1 MFAQILAVTAMN
13 VRMIPQRLG
22 SSAVAIC
29 GIVGVVIVFVAVLS
43 IAEGLRG
50 LEAAGDPDIA
60 LVLRAGSDTE
70 MTSGFY
76 MEHVNAIA
84 EAPGVARGRG
94 GRPRDD
100 ASGDTGGDALV
111 SPELLVIIN
120 VPLRRNGIEA
130 QAPLRGVLPAAF
142 EVHDRLSIVAGR
154 RFTPGRNEVIV
165 GRAAQRHYAGL
176 DIGSTI
182 TSGQNAWKVVG
193 VFEDDESVA
202 EGEIWCD
209 ARVAQPVYNRNNSY
223 QSVSVAL
230 ASRDQFDALK
240 DALTTDPRLTVM
252 VMRQSDYYAEQ
263 SRDLQQMVRG
273 IGFVITGL
281 MALGAIFA
289 AVNTMYSAVAAR
301 TSEIAT
307 LRALGFDSLPVV
319 VSVLVEAVLLGA
331 VGAVIGGAI
340 AWAALDGFQTSTLNF
355 QMFSQVSFRFAVT
368 PHLLGQAL
376 AAGVAMSLLGGALP
390 ALRAARLPVIDAL
403 REL

>member
-1 MFAQILAVTAMN
+1 MLVQILAVTAMN
-13 VRMIPQRLG
+13 VRTIPQRLG
-22 SSAVAIC
+22 SAAVAIC

-84 EAPGVARGRG
+84 EAPGVAR
-94 GRPRDD
+94 DD
-100 ASGDTGGDALV
+100 GEALA

-130 QAPLRGVLPAAF
+130 QAPLRGVLPVAF
-142 EVHDRLSIVAGR
+142 KVHHRLSIVAGR
-154 RFTPGRNEVIV
+154 TFTPGRNEVIV
-165 GRAAQRHYAGL
+165 GRAAQRQYAGIE
-176 DIGSTI
+176 IGSTI
-182 TSGQNAWKVVG
+182 RSGQNTWRVVG
-193 VFEDDESVA
+193 IFEDDESVA
-202 EGEIWCD
+202 DGEIWCD

-230 ASRDQFDALK
+230 TSRDRFDVLK

-301 TSEIAT
+301 TTEIAT
-307 LRALGFDSLPVV
+307 LRALGFASLPVV

-368 PHLLGQAL
+368 PRLLWQAL
-376 AAGVAMSLLGGALP
+376 LCGVAMSLLGGALP
-390 ALRAARLPVIDAL
+390 AVRAARLPVIDAL

>member
-1 MFAQILAVTAMN
+1 MLLQILAVTAMN
-13 VRMIPQRLG
+13 VRTIPQRLG

-84 EAPGVARGRG
+84 EAPGVGRDRVG
-94 GRPRDD
+94 LG
-100 ASGDTGGDALV
+100 GGDEALA

-130 QAPLRGVLPAAF
+130 QAPLRGVLPVAF
-142 EVHDRLSIVAGR
+142 KVHHRLSIVAGR
-154 RFTPGRNEVIV
+154 SFTPGRNEVIV
-165 GRAAQRHYAGL
+165 GRNAQRQYAGL

-182 TSGQNAWKVVG
+182 TSGQNTWRVVG
-193 VFEDDESVA
+193 IFEDDESVA

-223 QSVSVAL
+223 QSVSVKL
-230 ASRDQFDALK
+230 TSRDRFDTLK

-289 AVNTMYSAVAAR
+289 AVNTMYSAVATR

-319 VSVLVEAVLLGA
+319 MSVLVEAVLLGA
-331 VGAVIGGAI
+331 AGGVIGGAI
-340 AWAALDGFQTSTLNF
+340 AYAALDGFQTSTLNF
-355 QMFSQVSFRFAVT
+355 QTYSQMSFRFAVT
-368 PHLLGQAL
+368 LRLLWQAL
-376 AAGVAMSLLGGALP
+376 LCGVGMSLLGGALP

>member
-1 MFAQILAVTAMN
+1 MLAQILAVTAMN

-94 GRPRDD
+94 GRPR
-100 ASGDTGGDALV
+100 GDTSGDALV

-230 ASRDQFDALK
+230 ASRNQFGTLK

>member
-1 MFAQILAVTAMN
+1 MLVQILAVTAMN
-13 VRMIPQRLG
+13 VRTIPQRLG
-22 SSAVAIC
+22 SSAVAVC

-84 EAPGVARGRG
+84 EAPGVARDSVGRDG
-94 GRPRDD
+94 GE
-100 ASGDTGGDALV
+100 ALA

-130 QAPLRGVLPAAF
+130 QAPLRGVLPVAF
-142 EVHDRLSIVAGR
+142 KVHHRLSIVAGR
-154 RFTPGRNEVIV
+154 TFTPGRNEVIV
-165 GRAAQRHYAGL
+165 GRAAQRQYAGL
-176 DIGSTI
+176 EIGSTI
-182 TSGQNAWKVVG
+182 KSGQNTWRVVG
-193 VFEDDESVA
+193 IFQDHESVA

-230 ASRDQFDALK
+230 TSRDRFDTLK

-263 SRDLQQMVRG
+263 SRDLQHMVRG

-319 VSVLVEAVLLGA
+319 MSVLVEALLLGA

-340 AWAALDGFQTSTLNF
+340 AWTALDGFQTSTLNF

-368 PHLLGQAL
+368 PRLLGQAL
-376 AAGVAMSLLGGALP
+376 LCGVAMSLLGGALP
-390 ALRAARLPVIDAL
+390 ALRAARLPVIEAL

>member
-1 MFAQILAVTAMN
+1 MFAQILAVTGMN
-13 VRMIPQRLG
+13 VRMIPQRIG

-50 LEAAGDPDIA
+50 LEAAGDPDLA

-70 MTSGFY
+70 MTSAFY

-84 EAPGVARGRG
+84 EAPGVARGG
-94 GRPRDD
+94 G
-100 ASGDTGGDALV
+100 SHGVGEALV

-142 EVHDRLSIVAGR
+142 EVHRRLSIVAGR

-165 GRAAQRHYAGL
+165 GRAAQRQYAGL

-182 TSGQNAWKVVG
+182 TSGQQAWTVVG

-223 QSVSVAL
+223 QSVSVVL
-230 ASRDQFDALK
+230 ASRDQFDTLK

-331 VGAVIGGAI
+331 IGAVIGGAI

-368 PHLLGQAL
+368 PHLLVQAL
-376 AAGVAMSLLGGALP
+376 AAGVGMSLLGGALP
-390 ALRAARLPVIDAL
+390 AVRAARLPVIDAL